1 MNYNKMISDTCV
13 RVGEVRFSYANVFAP
28 KRTPNGQEK
37 YSCAILIPKD
47 NKAALDMIN
56 QALEN
61 TKLIGKSSQWGGTVP
76 RNFRSPLRDG
86 DEDRPDD
93 DNYAGCYFI
102 NASANPD
109 KKPQVKVVQDGQMF
123 DALDQDDFYSGC
135 YGAAVL
141 NFFPY
146 DNSGNRGIGAGLN
159 FVVKTRDGDKL
170 SGGVSEASALG
181 DMLG

>member
-1 MNYNKMISDTCV
+1 MNYNKTISDTCV

-28 KRTPNGQEK
+28 KKTPNGDEK

-47 NKAALDMIN
+47 NKAAIDTLATAIN
-56 QALEN
+56 NAMDLGAN
-61 TKLIGKSSQWGGTVP
+61 TKWGGKVP
-76 RNFRSPLRDG
+76 RNVRSPMRDG
-86 DEDRPDD
+86 DDDRPDD
-93 DNYAGCYFI
+93 DNYAGYYFI
-102 NASANPD
+102 NASAKPD
-109 KKPQVKVVQDGQMF
+109 KRPQVKVVQDGQMF
-123 DALDQDDFYSGC
+123 DALDGDDFYSGC

-146 DNSGNRGIGAGLN
+146 DSNGNKGVGAGLN

-170 SGGVSEASALG
+170 SGGVSEDSALG